1 MCVDAPKSCISLSFC
16 GFGFRVVTRRIHSPM
31 MCELGG
37 QSGHQWNEATRWL
50 ISTWFG
56 KESMVPRLV
65 IVDVMDSVY
74 IYIHYGIYIYD
85 NCIYTKYTICW
96 IVHHLVQSLWY
107 YIWVLKMNIW
117 ETNWGFM
124 VCSCFKCLVIW
135 RNVISSAMWQCV
147 HVSVN

>member
-1 MCVDAPKSCISLSFC
+1 MHPSLVFLYPSAVSGSGWWRGEFIVPWC
-16 GFGFRVVTRRIHSPM
+16 ASWVASRGTNGMRRP
-31 MCELGG
+31 GG
-37 QSGHQWNEATRWL
+37 WFQRGSAKNPWYQDLWL
-50 ISTWFG
+50 LMLWI
-56 KESMVPRLV
+56 
-65 IVDVMDSVY
+65 VY